1 MMRRMGKTGLALAFL
16 LMAGPAMAQG
26 SSGSDGESFLTAV
39 REGDAAKAMPLVQS
53 QGRQIVNYR
62 GYDGDTALHIAT
74 RARELD
80 WVGFLLGKGADPNA
94 GDKQGDTPLIAA
106 ARIGFDEAARA
117 FVSVG
122 ARVDAGNKRGET
134 ALIVA
139 VQQRQPRIV
148 ELLLRAGANPDKA
161 DFAAG
166 YTARDYAK
174 RDSRS
179 KELIRLI
186 ETVKSTRRKAAGP
199 SLN

>member
-1 MMRRMGKTGLALAFL
+1 MGRMGKTVLAIALVL
-16 LMAGPAMAQG
+16 LAGPALAQG
-26 SSGSDGESFLTAV
+26 SQGSDGESFLKAV
-39 REGDAAKAMPLVQS
+39 RDDDVAKAMPLVQS

-62 GYDGDTALHIAT
+62 GYDGDTALHVAT
-74 RARELD
+74 RKRALD
-80 WVGFLLGKGADPNA
+80 WMGFLLGKGADPNIA
-94 GDKQGDTPLIAA
+94 DRQGDTPLIAA
-106 ARIGFDEAARA
+106 ARIGFEEGVKTYVA
-117 FVSVG
+117 VG
-122 ARVDAGNKRGET
+122 ANVDAGNRRGET

>member
-1 MMRRMGKTGLALAFL
+1 MTPR
-16 LMAGPAMAQG
+16 
-26 SSGSDGESFLTAV
+26 
-39 REGDAAKAMPLVQS
+39 
-53 QGRQIVNYR
+53 
-62 GYDGDTALHIAT
+62 AT
-74 RARELD
+74 SVAIGANVD
-80 WVGFLLGKGADPNA
+80 VGN
-94 GDKQGDTPLIAA
+94 
-106 ARIGFDEAARA
+106 R
-117 FVSVG
+117 
-122 ARVDAGNKRGET
+122 RGET

-139 VQQRQPRIV
+139 VQQRQPQIV
-148 ELLLRAGANPDKA
+148 EMLLRAGANPDKA